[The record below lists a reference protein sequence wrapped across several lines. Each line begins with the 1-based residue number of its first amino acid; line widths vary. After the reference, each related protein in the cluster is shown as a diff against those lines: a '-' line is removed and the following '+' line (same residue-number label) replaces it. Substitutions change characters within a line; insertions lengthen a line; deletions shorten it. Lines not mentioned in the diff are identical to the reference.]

1 MSEAGR
7 ATVRIKDEE
16 FLRQEAETRRSR
28 SLTQD
33 ALRYILRDRLT
44 MLAIVI
50 LSFLIIISFIG
61 APLAADLLDVDYS
74 KTDTRNQFQSP
85 NFSPQYETLW
95 SGIGAGG
102 ISEHLTNLAGRLPFE
117 AETQY
122 TGKWDGHILGTDFVG
137 RDQFV
142 RLLYGGQVS
151 LLIAIIT
158 SILSL
163 ILGVAL
169 GLLGGYFGG
178 VLDDLLVWFIT
189 TINSMPGIILLIVT
203 ASLFGQ
209 DPVTLVLILVF
220 YGWLLPCRLVRGEVI
235 SLKQRE
241 YILAAQAL
249 GAPRMRIL
257 AVHLLPNVLYIAI
270 VSLSIHAGTL
280 ILIEAALSFIGL
292 GVAEPQPTWGNM
304 LTKAR
309 SYFNRGQ
316 YLVWWPGIMI
326 ATTVLSL
333 LLLGDGIRDALD
345 PRTSRR

>member
-1 MSEAGR
+1 MSQAKPLTLNREQLSLQA
-7 ATVRIKDEE
+7 AQD
-16 FLRQEAETRRSR
+16 RRSR
-28 SLTQD
+28 ALWQD
-33 ALRYILRDRLT
+33 AVRYLLRDRLT
-44 MLAIVI
+44 MLAVTL
-50 LSFLIIISFIG
+50 LSFLTLLSFVG
-61 APLAADLLDVDYS
+61 APVAARLLDIDYT
-74 KTDTRNQFQSP
+74 KTNTPNQFQPP
-85 NFSPQYETLW
+85 NFAPIYETSW
-95 SGIGAGG
+95 TSIGADGLQHHVTQMADG
-102 ISEHLTNLAGRLPFE
+102 LPFYG
-117 AETQY
+117 ETEY
-122 TGKWDGHILGTDFVG
+122 TGKWGGHILGTDNVG

-178 VLDDLLVWFIT
+178 ILDDVLVWFIT
-189 TINSMPGIILLIVT
+189 TVNSIPGIFLLIVT

-209 DPVTLVLILVF
+209 DPRTLILILVF

-241 YILAAQAL
+241 YILAALAV
-249 GAPRMRIL
+249 GAPRLRIL
-257 AVHLLPNVLYIAI
+257 AVHLLPNVFYIAV

-280 ILIEAALSFIGL
+280 ILIEAGLSFLGL

-304 LTKAR
+304 LSKAR
-309 SYFNRGQ
+309 SYFTRGQ
-316 YLVWWPGIMI
+316 YLVYWPGIMI
-326 ATTVLSL
+326 TMTVLSL
-333 LLLGDGIRDALD
+333 YLLGDGIRDALD

>member
-1 MSEAGR
+1 MSQAKPLTMNREQLSLQA
-7 ATVRIKDEE
+7 AQD
-16 FLRQEAETRRSR
+16 RRSR
-28 SLTQD
+28 ALWQD
-33 ALRYILRDRLT
+33 AVRYLLRDRLT
-44 MLAIVI
+44 MLAVTL
-50 LSFLIIISFIG
+50 LSFLTLLSFVG
-61 APLAADLLDVDYS
+61 APVAARLLDIDYT
-74 KTDTRNQFQSP
+74 KTNTPNQFQPP
-85 NFSPQYETLW
+85 NFAPIYETSW
-95 SGIGAGG
+95 TSIGADGLQHHV
-102 ISEHLTNLAGRLPFE
+102 SQMASVLPFYG
-117 AETQY
+117 ETEY
-122 TGKWDGHILGTDFVG
+122 TGKWGGHILGTDNVG

-178 VLDDLLVWFIT
+178 ILDDVLVWFIT
-189 TINSMPGIILLIVT
+189 TVNSIPGIFLLIVT

-209 DPVTLVLILVF
+209 DPRTLILILVF

-241 YILAAQAL
+241 YILAALAV
-249 GAPRMRIL
+249 GAPRLRIL
-257 AVHLLPNVLYIAI
+257 AVHLLPNVFYIAV

-280 ILIEAALSFIGL
+280 ILIEAGLSFLGL

-304 LTKAR
+304 LSKAR
-309 SYFNRGQ
+309 SYFTRGQ
-316 YLVWWPGIMI
+316 YLVYWPGIMI
-326 ATTVLSL
+326 TMTVLSL
-333 LLLGDGIRDALD
+333 YLLGDGIRDALD